1 METPP
6 SLPVRKRFGKAHRL
20 HSRKLIDAVF
30 ADGRAVAVP
39 GFRLLWIPLA
49 AAGTPPLQV
58 AFSVPKRSFRKATER
73 NLIRRRMREA
83 YRLHYPSV
91 HKSLQDHGLRAV
103 AVIIFTGKAAP
114 GYREAEGKII
124 LLLQRFTEKLC
135 GKP

>member
-1 METPP
+1 MEPSP
-6 SLPVRKRFGKAHRL
+6 SLPPRKRFGKALRL

-30 ADGRAVAVP
+30 ADGRAVAVA
-39 GFRLLWIPLA
+39 GFRLLWIPVA
-49 AAGTPPLQV
+49 ETGTPPLQV
-58 AFSVPKRSFRKATER
+58 AFSVPKRSFRKATAR

-83 YRLHYPSV
+83 YRLHYRAV
-91 HKSLQDHGLRAV
+91 HKSLQDHGLRAA
-103 AVIIFTGKAAP
+103 AVIIFTGKTAP